1 MMLRRRDVPALVLP
15 FLSTGCRRAAGADPE
30 TATDWDTVQPDEAG
44 FREAELQKLSA
55 DIRAGHFLNTHAVLI
70 ERDGR
75 LVYEQYFA
83 GSDQIW
89 GGAVAN
95 RTFVAASLHDLRSV
109 SKSVTS
115 ALVGIALAKDF
126 DQAVAR
132 PIRSFFPNR
141 PLRPQLD
148 EVKLRHVLTMTAGFE
163 WNEMTV
169 PYTDAQ
175 NDEGLMYSVKD
186 PVGFVLARPL
196 RDIPGAR
203 WYYCSGLTMILA
215 GVVEQITGKPFD
227 VFAREA
233 LFTPLGIT
241 NYEWLGSFDTDPR
254 MPSAA
259 SGLRLRARDL
269 ARFGSVYLH
278 GGQWRGR
285 QIVPAEWVQ
294 RSTQRQ
300 VSVGD
305 LKANSSKTTF
315 TYGMGSEDANWGYGY
330 QWWVGQMG
338 GVEFAAA
345 VGLGNQRVFVV
356 PAERLVV
363 TIFAG
368 EYNKLGG
375 HSEHIFARILG
386 ARAPRA

>member
-1 MMLRRRDVPALVLP
+1 MLRRRDVPAFLLP
-15 FLSTGCRRAAGADPE
+15 LIVIGCKRAAGIDPE
-30 TATDWDTVQPDEAG
+30 NNADWETARPDEAG
-44 FREAELQKLSA
+44 FRAAELQKLST
-55 DIRAGHFLNTHAVLI
+55 DIHAGQFPNTHAVLI

-83 GSDQIW
+83 GSDEIW

-95 RTFVAASLHDLRSV
+95 RTFVASSLHDLRSA

-115 ALVGIALAKDF
+115 ALVGIALSKDF
-126 DQAVAR
+126 DQAVER

-141 PLRPQLD
+141 QLRPQLD
-148 EVKLRHVLTMTAGFE
+148 AVKLRHVLTMTAGFE

-169 PYTDAQ
+169 PYTDSQ
-175 NDEGLMYSVKD
+175 NDEGRMYSVKD
-186 PVGFVLARPL
+186 PLGFVLARPL
-196 RDIPGAR
+196 RDTPGAR
-203 WYYCSGLTMILA
+203 WYYCSGLTMVLA

-227 VFAREA
+227 IFAREA
-233 LFTPLGIT
+233 LFSRLGIT

-259 SGLRLRARDL
+259 SGLRLSARDL

-285 QIVPAEWVQ
+285 QIVPAGWVA

-315 TYGMGSEDANWGYGY
+315 TYGMGSEDASWGYGY
-330 QWWVGQMG
+330 QWWVGRMG
-338 GVEFAAA
+338 GVDFAAA

-356 PAERLVV
+356 PSERLVV

-375 HSEHIFARILG
+375 HSEHIFARVLA